1 MEVKILNLAQLSMTT
16 WNRLGTIRVVSSA
29 SDLVVSGHRINETGS
44 FTPLTPFSR

>member
-16 WNRLGTIRVVSSA
+16 WNRLGTIRVISS
-29 SDLVVSGHRINETGS
+29 SFDFVVSGHRTNATGS